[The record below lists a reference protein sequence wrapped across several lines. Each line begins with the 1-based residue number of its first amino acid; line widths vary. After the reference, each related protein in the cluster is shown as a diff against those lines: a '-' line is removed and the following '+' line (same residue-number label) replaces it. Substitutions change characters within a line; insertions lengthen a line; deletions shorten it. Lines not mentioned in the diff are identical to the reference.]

1 MTSEEIGRRRRR
13 EGLDLESTTLGR
25 SSGLDELSHVNE
37 DRIVA
42 NLQYSP
48 LSRDNNRSISATNRS
63 NVHGEYKY
71 LPPRLRNQ

>member
-1 MTSEEIGRRRRR
+1 MTSEENGS
-13 EGLDLESTTLGR
+13 EVEKKGLDLESTTLGR
-25 SSGLDELSHVNE
+25 SSGLNELSHVNE

-48 LSRDNNRSISATNRS
+48 LSRDNNRSVSATNRS
-63 NVHGEYKY
+63 NLHGGYKY